1 MFLSCA
7 QDKVLI
13 SLAIQVSL
21 QVLDDIDTEEL
32 DISIKQRDIRLIL
45 CYIAN
50 AFLMMGQHLL
60 FGQFIAKLHDHICI
74 YFHIMQK
81 YAIWADKNSVCKKAN
96 SDLYK
101 IIVSMSWSGQ
111 KGGKPYGK
119 RYYERK

>member
-1 MFLSCA
+1 MLLSCA

-50 AFLMMGQHLL
+50 AFL
-60 FGQFIAKLHDHICI
+60 
-74 YFHIMQK
+74 
-81 YAIWADKNSVCKKAN
+81 
-96 SDLYK
+96 
-101 IIVSMSWSGQ
+101 
-111 KGGKPYGK
+111 
-119 RYYERK
+119 